1 MTKNMENQ
9 ELRQIIQNNMH
20 RSSAVI
26 EKKTDEED
34 GGHSSSSSSS
44 SEVEEMSQIDQE
56 ISMLNGTLMN
66 ALNFSKT

>member
-1 MTKNMENQ
+1 MENQ

-20 RSSAVI
+20 GSSAVI
-26 EKKTDEED
+26 EKKSDEED
-34 GGHSSSSSSS
+34 GHSSSSSSS